1 MILSPSVI
9 SWLLSSQGHPQ
20 QARGTCLL
28 LLHYLLQ
35 QNICR
40 RLDKI
45 IHSLNNTDLM
55 FQRPIL
61 HEWCCVIQI
70 TLIQFVVEGLSF
82 VGVTF
87 GEDFVGVTGI
97 GSSCS
102 SSWTCMWYL
111 YSFSVVCRWPVIQEV
126 ITILSFLIYSTPFW
140 CTALRQ
146 TPKTLNSEYV
156 YILDVLVATSF

>member
-1 MILSPSVI
+1 MNTLYPLGGGYPLDKWVFIKCV
-9 SWLLSSQGHPQ
+9 SSQWFCHLQSFLGCFLHKDTPN

-61 HEWCCVIQI
+61 HERCCAIQT

-111 YSFSVVCRWPVIQEV
+111 YSFSVVCRWPVIQEI
-126 ITILSFLIYSTPFW
+126 ITILSFLIYSTPF
-140 CTALRQ
+140 
-146 TPKTLNSEYV
+146 
-156 YILDVLVATSF
+156 